1 MTHTWQTTAGWLRE
15 KGILNPQIGI
25 VLGTG
30 LHQLTEK
37 IAVEIEIPYT
47 EIPGFPFSTVESHKG
62 KLLYGKLHGK
72 QVLAMAGR
80 VHFYEG
86 YSMNEVV
93 FPIRTMHALGIQTL
107 VLSNASGCIHPDWKK
122 GELMVINDHINL
134 QPEQAD
140 AITDAN
146 TIHRKNPQHYDV
158 DYRSSLKEIARSQQL
173 ILREGIYASVPGPLL
188 ETRAEYRYLRTIGA
202 DAVGM
207 STVPEVIAARESGM
221 KTVAVSVLTDEC
233 DPDNLKAVTLAEIIA
248 IANTA
253 DAKLTQLIAAFIQQL

>member
-1 MTHTWQTTAGWLRE
+1 MTNTWLATAEWLRE
-15 KGILNPQIGI
+15 RGIVNPQIGI

-37 IAVEIEIPYT
+37 IDVEIEISYT
-47 EIPGFPFSTVESHKG
+47 EIPGFPFSTIESHRG

-72 QVLAMAGR
+72 SVLAMAGR

-93 FPIRTMHALGIQTL
+93 FPVRTMYALGIQTL
-107 VLSNASGCIHPDWKK
+107 ILSNASGCIHPMWKK
-122 GELMVINDHINL
+122 GEIMLIKDHINL
-134 QPEQAD
+134 QPQQAD
-140 AITDAN
+140 AISDVTFVN
-146 TIHRKNPQHYDV
+146 RKNIKHYDV
-158 DYRSSLKEIARSQQL
+158 NYQTLLLEIAQSQQL
-173 ILREGIYASVPGPLL
+173 ILREGTYASVPGPLL

-207 STVPEVIAARESGM
+207 STVPEVIAANELGM

-233 DPDNLKAVTLAEIIA
+233 DPDNLKSVTLAEIIE
-248 IANTA
+248 IANSA
-253 DAKLTQLIAAFIQQL
+253 DYHLTRLIAAFIQQL